1 MAEENLSQEFRPK
14 NTNKTRNY
22 LIEEINLNELINKK
36 HKKVCRTLNYVELFL
51 ILASTIARLLDVFPF
66 LLFLPWFI
74 FL

>member
-1 MAEENLSQEFRPK
+1 MAGENLSQEFRPQ

-66 LLFLPWFI
+66 LLFLP
-74 FL
+74 

>member
-66 LLFLPWFI
+66 LLFLP
-74 FL
+74 

>member
-1 MAEENLSQEFRPK
+1 MVEENLSQEFRPK

-66 LLFLPWFI
+66 LLFLP
-74 FL
+74 

>member
-1 MAEENLSQEFRPK
+1 MAEENLSQEFRPQ

-66 LLFLPWFI
+66 LLFLP
-74 FL
+74 

>member
-1 MAEENLSQEFRPK
+1 MAEENFSQEFRPK

-66 LLFLPWFI
+66 LLFLP
-74 FL
+74 

>member
-1 MAEENLSQEFRPK
+1 MAEENLSHEFRLK

-51 ILASTIARLLDVFPF
+51 ILASTIARLLDVFP
-66 LLFLPWFI
+66 LLL
-74 FL
+74 LLL